1 MNTFLLENPIWK
13 VCLSNSESIISDS
26 QYINDKSDWERL
38 KDYCISNN
46 LTIDEMYIVF
56 RDNTIKIPKAN
67 RYFFR
72 RMSLARFG
80 KTGRVSDTYEYFIV
94 GSTNDPLLIDLKFYL
109 VPELQV
115 LDQECR
121 TLEKDEISLI

>member
-13 VCLSNSESIISDS
+13 VFLSNSESIISDCK
-26 QYINDKSDWERL
+26 YIDGKSDWERL
-38 KDYCISNN
+38 KNYCMSNN
-46 LTIDEMYIVF
+46 LTIDEMYIIF

-72 RMSLARFG
+72 RMSLAKFG
-80 KTGRVSDTYEYFIV
+80 KTGRSSDTYEYFIV

-109 VPELQV
+109 VPELQI
-115 LDQECR
+115 LDQESR
-121 TLEKDEISLI
+121 ILEKDEISLI

>member
-13 VCLSNSESIISDS
+13 VFLSNSESIISDCK
-26 QYINDKSDWERL
+26 YIDGKSDWERL
-38 KDYCISNN
+38 KNYCMSNN
-46 LTIDEMYIVF
+46 LTIDEMYIIF

-80 KTGRVSDTYEYFIV
+80 KTGRSSDTYEYFIV

-109 VPELQV
+109 VPELQI
-115 LDQECR
+115 LDQESR
-121 TLEKDEISLI
+121 ILEKDEISLI